1 MEIVTPGI
9 GLIFWTSILFLIVL
23 VVLGR
28 VAFKPIAAALKSR
41 EEEIEKA
48 LSASSQAKEE
58 VDTLKGEIDKMKKDA
73 RAEREQILKEAKD
86 AASKIVSEAQE
97 KANEERT
104 KIVASAQE
112 AIQSEK
118 HQAIAEVRKQVA
130 SLSLDIAEKVIR
142 QNLSSNDAQKKLVNQ
157 FLDEV
162 NGN

>member
-1 MEIVTPGI
+1 MEIVTPSI

>member
-9 GLIFWTSILFLIVL
+9 GLIFWTSILFSIVL